1 MQYHRLR
8 LLLSLIC
15 AVFSVGIALA
25 FLVLFSFSLI
35 VYQDGHYEGQ
45 YWIAIICIPLLAVL
59 AFICAY
65 IATGIYVGPLSKL
78 SLKVKQL
85 ADGHFGTHFMDDKMN
100 DAPLGV
106 QELASAL
113 DTVGYNV
120 RNAMAEAAAENKR
133 QSQFVGDVAHE
144 IRTPLTAIR
153 GAAETMMDADISLED
168 RRHFGATIVRES
180 KRLTRLAN
188 DLLTLQHIEGDGEI
202 ALHRIDLHVVVRNAA
217 DMLEPVLEEREANL
231 EISGEAP
238 DVLGDPDRLQQV
250 VQNLIDNASRYV
262 SKGGTIKVE
271 LSGVREHSV
280 ITVSDDGPGFGDV
293 DPARLFDRFYRG
305 DTSRARTTGGAGLGL
320 TIVKAIVMAHDGT
333 VEAFNLPNGGACF
346 VVAIPSLPPQ
356 LEK

>member
-1 MQYHRLR
+1 
-8 LLLSLIC
+8 
-15 AVFSVGIALA
+15 
-25 FLVLFSFSLI
+25 
-35 VYQDGHYEGQ
+35 
-45 YWIAIICIPLLAVL
+45 
-59 AFICAY
+59 
-65 IATGIYVGPLSKL
+65 
-78 SLKVKQL
+78 
-85 ADGHFGTHFMDDKMN
+85 
-100 DAPLGV
+100 
-106 QELASAL
+106 
-113 DTVGYNV
+113 
-120 RNAMAEAAAENKR
+120 
-133 QSQFVGDVAHE
+133 
-144 IRTPLTAIR
+144 
-153 GAAETMMDADISLED
+153 
-168 RRHFGATIVRES
+168 VRES

-217 DMLEPVLEEREANL
+217 DMLEPLLEEREANL

-262 SKGGTIKVE
+262 SEGGTIKVE

-356 LEK
+356 LDK